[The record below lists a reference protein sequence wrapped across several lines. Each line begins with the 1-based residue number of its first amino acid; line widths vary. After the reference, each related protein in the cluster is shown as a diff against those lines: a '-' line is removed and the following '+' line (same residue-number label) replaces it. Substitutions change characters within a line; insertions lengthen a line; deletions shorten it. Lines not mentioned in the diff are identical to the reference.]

1 MSSKEYRDYVS
12 EQISLCGDVTVR
24 PMMGEFLVYLD
35 GIYFGG
41 IFDDRFL
48 VKIVD
53 DNAKYGMEKE
63 LPYDG
68 AKPMYLVTELEDKET
83 LKAIAEDTVK
93 GLTKKK
99 KLPI

>member
-1 MSSKEYRDYVS
+1 MSSKKYRDYVL
-12 EQISLCGDVTVR
+12 EQLSLCGDVTVR

-48 VKIVD
+48 VKIVY

-68 AKPMYLVTELEDKET
+68 AKPMYLVTELEDRET